1 LIHCFGDRES
11 ALQSGEVRMDDWKKV
26 IAWHA
31 SQDAVESARAPKTN
45 WLWRTLVMLCVLF
58 VCICTAWTAYH
69 FAIGIGIGSE
79 LAGVICYFV
88 FCVTLFAIVRPQFVA
103 PPAGGSA

>member
-1 LIHCFGDRES
+1 LFFGDRES
-11 ALQSGEVRMDDWKKV
+11 TQHAGEVRMDDWKKV

-31 SQDAVESARAPKTN
+31 AQDAVERARAPKTY

-69 FAIGIGIGSE
+69 FAIWIGIGNE
-79 LAGVICYFV
+79 LAGVISYFV
-88 FCVTLFAIVRPQFVA
+88 FSVTLVAIARPQFVV
-103 PPAGGSA
+103 PPPGRSP